1 MKLRLIALCAV
12 LAALLINQSALAGQQ
27 TVTLAAYNIEN
38 AFDVFDNPYTDDQ
51 DNEVK
56 PRSEWEA
63 IANVLRQ
70 VNPDVCAFS
79 ELENEYVLHAMV
91 SDFLPGAGYHY
102 VAADHTNS
110 TRGINLGII
119 SRLPILSLTSY
130 RFLELTLP
138 GEEQTWTFARDLWR
152 VTLEAPDGK
161 PLDVFVVHLKSRH
174 DSDDDPNSAKWRLA
188 EASMARRIIDG
199 LLEQNPEAR
208 LAIMGDFNDTPGD
221 PAISALT
228 SGKSL
233 IDVHANLPAEQ
244 RITYLRKPYRSTI
257 DYILASP
264 ALVNLLVP
272 GSPRVLQ
279 DERLLGGSDHAPVI
293 ATFRFES
300 AE

>member
-1 MKLRLIALCAV
+1 MKPKLIALCVLLAV
-12 LAALLINQSALAGQQ
+12 LSIAHAALAGQQ

-38 AFDVFDNPYTDDQ
+38 AFDVFDDPYTDDQ
-51 DNEVK
+51 DSDVK
-56 PRSEWEA
+56 PRKEWEA
-63 IANVLRQ
+63 IANALRQ
-70 VNPDVCAFS
+70 VNPDVCAFE
-79 ELENEYVLHAMV
+79 ELENEYELHAMI
-91 SDFLPGAGYHY
+91 SDFLPDAGYRY

-174 DSDDDPNSAKWRLA
+174 DSEGDPNSKNWRLA
-188 EASMARRIIDG
+188 EATMARKIIDG
-199 LLEQNPEAR
+199 LLEQNPDAR

-228 SGKSL
+228 TGKSL
-233 IDVHANLPAEQ
+233 IDVHAGLPAEQ
-244 RITYLRKPYRSTI
+244 RISYLKAPYRSTI

-264 ALVNLLVP
+264 ALAKSLVP
-272 GSPRVLQ
+272 GSARVLH
-279 DERLLGGSDHAPVI
+279 DEQLLGGSDHSPVI
-293 ATFRFES
+293 ASFRFET